1 MQVFKVGFYY
11 SASDF
16 FKEKFGRKIYKI
28 SLDGGCTCP
37 TRDGTL
43 GTRGCIFCSGR
54 GSGDF
59 ASSPELSIT
68 QQIEEGKALV
78 IKKLGRK
85 KLDMSPG
92 NFIAYFQ
99 NFTNTYG
106 NPLRLYS
113 MYREALNHKD
123 IVGLDIAT
131 RPDCLNS
138 EILGY
143 IGELAKKNFVMVEL
157 GLQTTNEKTASYIRR
172 GFTNEVYFAAV
183 KKLHDICNSIH
194 VVTHTIFYL
203 PGETEADMLKTVE
216 DSVNAGTDGIKISL
230 LHVLKGTDLA
240 EDYKKGLFTLPGME
254 EYFTVV
260 SKAIKKI
267 PENIVIHRLTGDGPK
282 NLLIAPLWTG
292 EKKKVLNAMNRY
304 FLSNNVYQGRN

>member
-1 MQVFKVGFYY
+1 MGFYY

-28 SLDGGCTCP
+28 SLDGGCSCP

-43 GTRGCIFCSGR
+43 DTRGCIFCSGR

-59 ASSPELSIT
+59 APFPGLSVSE
-68 QQIEEGKALV
+68 QIEEGKALV

-85 KLDMSPG
+85 RPDMSRR

-99 NFTNTYG
+99 NYTNTYG
-106 NPLRLYS
+106 NPGRLYS
-113 MYREALNHKD
+113 MYLEALNHKD
-123 IVGLDIAT
+123 IAGLDIAT
-131 RPDCLNS
+131 RPDCLNT
-138 EILGY
+138 EILRY
-143 IGELAKKNFVMVEL
+143 IGELAGKNFVIVEL

-172 GFTNEVYFAAV
+172 GFNNEVYFDAV
-183 KKLHDICNSIH
+183 KKLHDTCSSIH

-203 PGETEADMLKTVE
+203 PGETEADMIKTVE

-240 EDYKKGLFTLPGME
+240 EDYKKGLFTLPEME
-254 EYFTVV
+254 EYFSVI

-292 EKKKVLNAMNRY
+292 EKKKVLNAMNKY
-304 FLSNNVYQGRN
+304 FFSNNVYQGRN